1 MDKSWLEYWEEMGK
15 DAVWVDAV
23 FVQLTAWY
31 IGLDI
36 KILTTSSTPE
46 NPFIIVSG
54 NISNSSDVKIGP
66 PLILGNYTN
75 VHYQSL
81 LPIDNKVN
89 ESQSL
94 QNVEDYINDKNIFIY
109 LNDENIITFSSFD
122 NGKLQCP
129 FCQKIFTRIISHIT
143 SQQCTISKAGIQIEE
158 FTKELESFREGFRLE
173 MGRKR
178 KQKSRVKL
186 NDERGKDTMKKVE
199 NQWKKKS
206 MANLI
211 EKRGKDTV
219 KYEQNQRKEKSMAN

>member
-129 FCQKIFTRIISHIT
+129 FCQKIFARIISHIV
-143 SQQCTISKAGIQIEE
+143 IFIHKA
-158 FTKELESFREGFRLE
+158 
-173 MGRKR
+173 
-178 KQKSRVKL
+178 
-186 NDERGKDTMKKVE
+186 
-199 NQWKKKS
+199 
-206 MANLI
+206 
-211 EKRGKDTV
+211 
-219 KYEQNQRKEKSMAN
+219 